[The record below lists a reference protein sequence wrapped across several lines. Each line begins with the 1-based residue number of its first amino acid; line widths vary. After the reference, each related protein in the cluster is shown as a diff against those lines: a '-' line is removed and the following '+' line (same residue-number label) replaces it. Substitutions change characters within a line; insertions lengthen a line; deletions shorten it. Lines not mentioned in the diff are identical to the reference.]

1 MPQGLTT
8 PNWYNDDTYIKDKVA
23 ECNVIRFGDAEQLPW
38 TAESVRSFLAAANGE
53 ADYQPWMGYE
63 NFVSNGNA
71 ENCSPNPLFNVMEYL
86 TAKAN
91 QLNALDEGAG
101 YEGSNAWTAESV
113 LRYFNDHGITAWD
126 HFTTAG
132 QFEGVNPSNA
142 MDLSEFLTRKA
153 AQCNEMQFDD
163 RDDWT
168 PESVLAYY
176 QEHGLNA
183 VEVAVNASDPNV
195 VAVPASEAV
204 TVPAGETPWG
214 DQVLT
219 DVQLTAG
226 QDVVSDD
233 GMPTNFIGDVATSQS
248 KSTFNQNDQIT
259 ATNDADVL
267 TLAMNSSFQG
277 MNRGGFVDGI
287 KTIDLTNETA
297 RDLNFN
303 TKGITGAD
311 TYNIDGA
318 VGLQNLEKT
327 GITVNYSDVHTNS
340 NLVVGFANGVNSG
353 PDDSLTVGLS
363 DVYIPGN
370 GKDANGNDQ
379 PDYAVSLV
387 AQAIEDLTINS
398 TGPHDNHIN
407 LDGVNYMRS
416 LEINGDQD
424 LHAEVQGIYLTTI
437 DGSAA
442 KGDLDLSIGSDSPLN
457 GVKLGEGD
465 DVIRA
470 WSISATASIDGGAG
484 EDNLVLE
491 GAHNN
496 YALTSSEV
504 ETLTLADTNAS
515 SIGLVGENMDGV
527 ENLVLKNVGNAV
539 SGNTDIT
546 LANFP
551 NSELNVQ
558 AVNQNAVDLSI
569 ADIPVVNVVVGDGK
583 TNTHDALTGTLNLGS
598 ATNLNITADDGIN
611 GANPTF
617 NAEVNANRVNYLGI
631 DAANGSSVTLGG
643 QTDLGAL
650 SNVDVSGAG
659 DVQLGSARSQIGSAS
674 RSVYVNTE
682 NMIGGTFTGYFTG
695 NTATDDN
702 TASLAV
708 QGSNLANNVIYVD
721 GTYGDIDV
729 NTGMGSDRLVIQG
742 GSWNQNNLNANL
754 GGGVNTVIVRGNVDG
769 SDFSG
774 ITGVTSI
781 QFTDYNENSFKEA
794 GIKLG
799 EGVSSNVLP
808 SGTTPPDQVWVDDAQ
823 DVPVTA
829 KPDATVQVGVDNP
842 VQDLGI
848 VVNKSEGVEGQQSN
862 AVAGAIAEAGK
873 LNVAGGTAG
882 IEMNFASGAGADPT
896 TDIVTDNSQSV
907 IATGSTAAPNTFTGT
922 VASVDSAAITTGTK
936 NDTVNLTV
944 NQTKGQTTA
953 ITNTGGASGEGFT
966 VNVQGAGDTTI
977 TSSDFA
983 NVAVSASATGNTTLS
998 ASDRTEN
1005 MTANIAGG
1013 DKTTID
1019 TNGADVALNVTGGNK
1034 VVVDG
1039 AATGQTTN
1047 IAGSISGD
1055 AVADTQLRLEGN
1067 GGNFAVNGSEMSGLA
1082 NLSTTGAAQTTVS
1095 DLTTTADSFNLTTDN
1110 SVVFE
1115 DATMNSVRTFNIAT
1129 GKGVE
1134 TAAAAPVTIS
1144 GEFDASNPGAAPKP
1158 LGLQSVKELTITGDQ
1173 QVTIECALGT
1183 RGGEAVTIDASEANG
1198 GFTLGGSGINTAG
1211 GIFNGGNGADSL
1223 VIAGI
1228 AGNYD
1233 MSMGKGADTLLV
1245 ETGWGTQDRVAMI
1258 DVDLGADDAADTIA
1272 LWGQKG
1278 SGNHSKGGAY
1288 IKVSNFVAANDKL
1301 GTFDIPVDDAST
1313 LGGAY
1318 VEWGAIA
1325 SNASKITGFLNAFLG
1340 DDAITA
1346 AALQTEGLY
1355 TSDGKFLTT
1364 GTGANAKTYL
1374 AFITNDGGSGQ
1385 ALDSSATVNGCAL
1398 VELVGVAL
1406 NSTANSGCVTGNI
1419 DA

>member
-1 MPQGLTT
+1 M
-8 PNWYNDDTYIKDKVA
+8 
-23 ECNVIRFGDAEQLPW
+23 
-38 TAESVRSFLAAANGE
+38 
-53 ADYQPWMGYE
+53 
-63 NFVSNGNA
+63 
-71 ENCSPNPLFNVMEYL
+71 
-86 TAKAN
+86 
-91 QLNALDEGAG
+91 
-101 YEGSNAWTAESV
+101 
-113 LRYFNDHGITAWD
+113 
-126 HFTTAG
+126 
-132 QFEGVNPSNA
+132 
-142 MDLSEFLTRKA
+142 
-153 AQCNEMQFDD
+153 
-163 RDDWT
+163 
-168 PESVLAYY
+168 
-176 QEHGLNA
+176 
-183 VEVAVNASDPNV
+183 
-195 VAVPASEAV
+195 
-204 TVPAGETPWG
+204 
-214 DQVLT
+214 
-219 DVQLTAG
+219 
-226 QDVVSDD
+226 
-233 GMPTNFIGDVATSQS
+233 
-248 KSTFNQNDQIT
+248 
-259 ATNDADVL
+259 
-267 TLAMNSSFQG
+267 
-277 MNRGGFVDGI
+277 
-287 KTIDLTNETA
+287 
-297 RDLNFN
+297 
-303 TKGITGAD
+303 
-311 TYNIDGA
+311 
-318 VGLQNLEKT
+318 
-327 GITVNYSDVHTNS
+327 
-340 NLVVGFANGVNSG
+340 
-353 PDDSLTVGLS
+353 
-363 DVYIPGN
+363 
-370 GKDANGNDQ
+370 
-379 PDYAVSLV
+379 
-387 AQAIEDLTINS
+387 
-398 TGPHDNHIN
+398 
-407 LDGVNYMRS
+407 
-416 LEINGDQD
+416 
-424 LHAEVQGIYLTTI
+424 
-437 DGSAA
+437 
-442 KGDLDLSIGSDSPLN
+442 
-457 GVKLGEGD
+457 
-465 DVIRA
+465 
-470 WSISATASIDGGAG
+470 
-484 EDNLVLE
+484 
-491 GAHNN
+491 
-496 YALTSSEV
+496 
-504 ETLTLADTNAS
+504 
-515 SIGLVGENMDGV
+515 
-527 ENLVLKNVGNAV
+527 
-539 SGNTDIT
+539 
-546 LANFP
+546 
-551 NSELNVQ
+551 
-558 AVNQNAVDLSI
+558 
-569 ADIPVVNVVVGDGK
+569 
-583 TNTHDALTGTLNLGS
+583 
-598 ATNLNITADDGIN
+598 
-611 GANPTF
+611 
-617 NAEVNANRVNYLGI
+617 NANRVNYLGI

-659 DVQLGSARSQIGSAS
+659 NVQLGSAGSLIGSAS

-682 NMIGGTFTGYFTG
+682 NMNGGTFTGYFTG

-742 GSWNQNNLNANL
+742 GSWNPNNLNANL

-808 SGTTPPDQVWVDDAQ
+808 SGTTPPDQVWEDDAQ

-848 VVNKSEGVEGQQSN
+848 VVNKAEGAEGTQSN

-882 IEMNFASGAGADPT
+882 IEMNFASGAGADPSK
-896 TDIVTDNSQSV
+896 DIVTDKSQSV
-907 IATGSTAAPNTFTGT
+907 IATGSQDAPNTFTGT
-922 VASVDSAAITTGTK
+922 VASVDSAAITTGTS

-998 ASDRTEN
+998 ASDGTEN

-1013 DKTTID
+1013 DITTID
-1019 TNGADVALNVTGGNK
+1019 TNGADVDLNVTGGNK

-1039 AATGQTTN
+1039 AAAKGQTTN
-1047 IAGSISGD
+1047 ISGSISGD
-1055 AVADTQLRLEGN
+1055 AVADTQLRLEGS
-1067 GGNFAVNGSEMSGLA
+1067 GGNFAVDGSDMSGLA

-1095 DLTTTADSFNLTTDN
+1095 DLTTNADSFNLTTDN

-1115 DATMNSVRTFNIAT
+1115 DATMNSVKTFNIAT
-1129 GKGVE
+1129 GEGAE
-1134 TAAAAPVTIS
+1134 NAAAPVTIS

-1228 AGNYD
+1228 AGDYD
-1233 MSMGKGADTLLV
+1233 MNMGKGADTLLV